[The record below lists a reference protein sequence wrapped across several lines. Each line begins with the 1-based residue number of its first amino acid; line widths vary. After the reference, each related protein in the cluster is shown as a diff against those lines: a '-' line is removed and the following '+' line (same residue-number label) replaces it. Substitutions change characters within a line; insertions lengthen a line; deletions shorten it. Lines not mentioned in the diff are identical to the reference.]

1 MKTQNA
7 IAKLH
12 RAGFQIT
19 LEPDSASRFV
29 ATNASPHLIEFL
41 SQGNEVTLIRV
52 RRKNDRDDSMTDY
65 SAGVFVPNITRAIAI
80 AR

>member
-29 ATNASPHLIEFL
+29 ATNASPHLIE
-41 SQGNEVTLIRV
+41 IRV
-52 RRKNDRDDSMTDY
+52 RHKNDRDDSMTDY